1 MLLMLVLYQH
11 VSAHGLTL
19 LQVSAA
25 VEIRRIIRTAP
36 AVVESRLRIRTD
48 RPGTSRCRRSRT
60 TGREDRIRSNS
71 LFNPLHQRT
80 KCVDRY
86 RSRTA
91 NSAMAD
97 TGGVEQPIEALQP
110 LEVR

>member
-1 MLLMLVLYQH
+1 MLVLYQH

-36 AVVESRLRIRTD
+36 AVVESRLRIRTH

-60 TGREDRIRSNS
+60 AGREERIRSNS
-71 LFNPLHQRT
+71 FFNPLHQRT
-80 KCVDRY
+80 KRIDGHRP
-86 RSRTA
+86 RTA
-91 NSAMAD
+91 QSAMAD
-97 TGGVEQPIEALQP
+97 TRGVE
-110 LEVR
+110 